1 MIWKHST
8 PTKGTFGFE
17 EYRAFTQGRA
27 FRKRLASQACD
38 CAHKAADERLLY
50 VSISQLA
57 KRPHIARVTRGKWE
71 KRVTRCNIF
80 MEVWT

>member
-38 CAHKAADERLLY
+38 CAHEAADERLLY